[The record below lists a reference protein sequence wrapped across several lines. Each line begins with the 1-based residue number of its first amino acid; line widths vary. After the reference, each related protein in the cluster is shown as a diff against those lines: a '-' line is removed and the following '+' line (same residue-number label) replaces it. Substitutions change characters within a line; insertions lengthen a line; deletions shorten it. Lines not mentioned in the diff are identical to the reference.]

1 MKNKFIHVSII
12 EGFSTAIERA
22 LNMDHVIQF
31 GPNIAKSCTC
41 HVWLTDG
48 KVICVVGTFEQLIQK
63 FNN

>member
-31 GPNIAKSCTC
+31 EPNIAKSGTC

-48 KVICVVGTFEQLIQK
+48 KIICVVGTFEQLIQK